1 MQKKPLELCLYV
13 AGAGAFGV
21 FLRWLENQ
29 LAFDDNGLADPSAF
43 HFMLI
48 AFLVTCAVVF
58 WRFLGQIEKKRY
70 YVPEAPQEALHTDV
84 RLHTLLSW
92 AAGGAMAIGALLLF
106 VKSETDPFAGML
118 RLLSALALLS
128 GAAFPLVLREA
139 QKEAPRLGLMCLMM
153 VLPLLMYAVWLIL
166 SFRQN
171 SINSVHLAFA
181 LDMLAAIMGMIAN
194 FHMAGFAFG
203 AAKPKRALLSVMFC
217 GTVCIMSLADERHM
231 GMEIILLATAG
242 QMLLYTWILLQN
254 LRRKERQVI
263 VQKDDGFEHLQ

>member
-29 LAFDDNGLADPSAF
+29 LAFDENGLAEPSAC

-48 AFLVTCAVVF
+48 AFLIACVAVV
-58 WRFLGQIEKKRY
+58 WRFLWQIEKKLY
-70 YVPEAPQEALHTDV
+70 YVPDAPQEALYTEV
-84 RLHTLLSW
+84 KLHSLLSW
-92 AAGGAMAIGALLLF
+92 AAGGMMAIGALLLF
-106 VKSETDPFAGML
+106 VKSETDPYVGML

-128 GAAFPLVLREA
+128 GAAFPFVLREA
-139 QKEAPRLGLMCLMM
+139 QKEAPRLGLLCLMM

-181 LDMLAAIMGMIAN
+181 LDMLTAIMGMIAS

-203 AAKPKRALLSVMFC
+203 APKPKRALLSVMFC
-217 GTVCIMSLADERHM
+217 GTVCIMSLADERHT

-254 LRRKERQVI
+254 LRKKERKVI
-263 VQKDDGFEHLQ
+263 VQKDDGFEHL